1 MTAGRKDVP
10 ESFSWWHSRL
20 MAANYNRPKPIDPI
34 AYRRGCYLNIRCKC
48 GHAVSVQLGKFA
60 QDNGIPERTQAYQLI
75 KRLRCSRSEERRV
88 GKGVCQ
94 YVYISVVAVSLKKKK
109 THNRNKP

>member
-20 MAANYNRPKPIDPI
+20 MAANYNRPKPIDHI

-75 KRLRCSRSEERRV
+75 KRLRCSRCSCRPSSAEIGRASGRER
-88 GKGVCQ
+88 VCP
-94 YVYISVVAVSLKKKK
+94 YV
-109 THNRNKP
+109 